1 MNKKSYENLTLPK
14 LLILLVFL
22 MEIIFF
28 LILKNYKIY
37 NYKKYACIVTNK
49 NICLLIIN
57 KKEKNILY
65 KNSSLYLE
73 NKLKKYKILE
83 DNDVIITKGREK
95 YNEVLISFKFNN
107 SKTNDVLKIVFK
119 NKKESLINIF
129 KLIWDGDN
137 N

>member
-37 NYKKYACIVTNK
+37 NYKKYDCIVTNK

-83 DNDVIITKGREK
+83 DNDVIINKGRKK
-95 YNEVLISFKFNN
+95 YNEVLISYKLNN
-107 SKTNDVLKIVFK
+107 SKTNDVLKIVFQ

>member
-1 MNKKSYENLTLPK
+1 MNKKSYENLTIPK
-14 LLILLVFL
+14 LLILIIFL

-28 LILKNYKIY
+28 LVLKNYKIY
-37 NYKKYACIVTNK
+37 NYKKYDCIVTNK

-83 DNDVIITKGREK
+83 DNDVIITKGKEK
-95 YNEVLISFKFNN
+95 YNEVLIGFKFNN

>member
-37 NYKKYACIVTNK
+37 NYKKYDCIVTNK

-95 YNEVLISFKFNN
+95 YNEVLSSFKFNN

>member
-37 NYKKYACIVTNK
+37 NYKKYDCIVTNK

-73 NKLKKYKILE
+73 NKLKKYKTLE
-83 DNDVIITKGREK
+83 DNDVIITKVREK

-107 SKTNDVLKIVFK
+107 SKTTDVLKIVFK

>member
-1 MNKKSYENLTLPK
+1 MNTL
-14 LLILLVFL
+14 
-22 MEIIFF
+22 
-28 LILKNYKIY
+28 
-37 NYKKYACIVTNK
+37 KKYDCIVTNK

>member
-1 MNKKSYENLTLPK
+1 
-14 LLILLVFL
+14 

-37 NYKKYACIVTNK
+37 NYKKYDCIVTNK

>member
-37 NYKKYACIVTNK
+37 NYKKYDCIVTNK

-73 NKLKKYKILE
+73 NKLKKYKTLE
-83 DNDVIITKGREK
+83 DNDVIITKVREQ

-107 SKTNDVLKIVFK
+107 SKTTDVLKIVFK